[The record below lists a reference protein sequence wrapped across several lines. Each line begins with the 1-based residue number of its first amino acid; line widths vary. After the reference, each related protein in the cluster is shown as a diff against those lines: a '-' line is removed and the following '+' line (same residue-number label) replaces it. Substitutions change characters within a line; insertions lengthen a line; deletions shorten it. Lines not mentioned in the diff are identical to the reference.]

1 MLRHASPQLIGARAT
16 AKATSTPAAIS
27 DATVRRVKKRLVSD
41 GGTSG
46 VAGSMG
52 ASVAV
57 TRIGSLLVAGTA
69 QASQQRA
76 AMWRWGTTRCVH
88 LALRQDPRQLIEL
101 AVLAAVYRRPAV
113 PLTDMKHTL
122 EAAVRHRNR
131 AHLVGARFDDAP
143 HPSMSAQHSVR
154 RDRSEE

>member
-76 AMWRWGTTRCVH
+76 AMWRWGTTARSSAARTARSKERSATSAWKTSPSLKLITTRGIAFQPTLPRCAEKCHSAVTGEVEN
-88 LALRQDPRQLIEL
+88 RQYDGGSGD
-101 AVLAAVYRRPAV
+101 V
-113 PLTDMKHTL
+113 
-122 EAAVRHRNR
+122 
-131 AHLVGARFDDAP
+131 
-143 HPSMSAQHSVR
+143 
-154 RDRSEE
+154 